1 MKKSIFV
8 TGAAGFIG
16 FHISKKLISNQI
28 KVIGF
33 DNLNSYY
40 NVNLKR
46 SRLKEIEKL
55 NKNSKCWKFIKGD
68 LIEKNLLLDLFETY
82 RPNIVI
88 HLAAQAGVR
97 YSLKNPDA
105 YILSNIVGFNNILEC
120 CKKYPVDHFL
130 YASSSSVYGGN
141 HKIPFSE
148 KDSVD
153 HPISLYAATKRSNEL
168 IAHSYSHLFGMPS
181 TSMRFFTVYG
191 PWGRPDMAPMIF
203 TNSIIKKEPIM
214 IFNEG
219 NMSRDFTYIDDVT
232 EVIYRLIKK
241 PPLISTTFDK
251 NNPDKSISWAP
262 HRILNIGNSSPID
275 LLEFINIIEK
285 ELQIDAIK
293 SFKPMQPGDVEKTHS
308 DTSNLQNLIGI
319 SPSTNLNNGIK
330 KFIEWYRSY
339 YQIKL

>member
-1 MKKSIFV
+1 MNKSIFV

-28 KVIGF
+28 QVIGF

-40 NVNLKR
+40 DLNLKR

-55 NKNSKCWKFIKGD
+55 NNYSKGWQFLKGD
-68 LIEKNLLLDLFETY
+68 LIEKEVLLNHFEKY

-97 YSLKNPDA
+97 HSLENPDA
-105 YILSNIVGFNNILEC
+105 YIQSNIVGFNNILEC
-120 CKKYPVDHFL
+120 CKKYPVEHFL

-148 KDSVD
+148 KDAVD
-153 HPISLYAATKRSNEL
+153 HPVSLYAATKRSNEL
-168 IAHSYSHLFGMPS
+168 IAHSYSHLFRIPS

-241 PPLISTTFDK
+241 PPLTSTTFDK
-251 NNPDKSISWAP
+251 NNPDKSISSAP
-262 HRILNIGNSSPID
+262 HRILNIGNGSPID
-275 LLEFINIIEK
+275 LMEFINIIEK

-293 SFKPMQPGDVEKTHS
+293 SFKPMQPGDVVKTFA
-308 DTSNLQNLIGI
+308 DTTQLQKLIKYK
-319 SPSTNLNNGIK
+319 PKTKLVNGLK
-330 KFIEWYRSY
+330 KFINWYKEY
-339 YQIKL
+339 YLID